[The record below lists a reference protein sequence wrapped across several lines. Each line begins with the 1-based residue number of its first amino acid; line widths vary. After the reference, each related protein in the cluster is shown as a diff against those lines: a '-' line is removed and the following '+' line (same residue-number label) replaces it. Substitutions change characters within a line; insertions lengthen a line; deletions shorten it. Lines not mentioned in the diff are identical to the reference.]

1 MKVEYKSMF
10 IGIFAG
16 IVGVYIILFV
26 LGNVETEFSFTMG
39 DPIKKKNKNIN
50 VSINRTIDNGEDL
63 TNVIIKGSGNVTRE
77 ELDTELERLLKEH
90 GIDKNNSNFLVHA
103 LMLFGNNFLLF
114 RTFRHFNLFAISNF
128 SPFRTFGRQDG
139 RNLILRTPL

>member
-10 IGIFAG
+10 LGIFAG

-90 GIDKNNSNFLVHA
+90 GIDKNNSNINIEIEI
-103 LMLFGNNFLLF
+103 NN
-114 RTFRHFNLFAISNF
+114 
-128 SPFRTFGRQDG
+128 
-139 RNLILRTPL
+139 